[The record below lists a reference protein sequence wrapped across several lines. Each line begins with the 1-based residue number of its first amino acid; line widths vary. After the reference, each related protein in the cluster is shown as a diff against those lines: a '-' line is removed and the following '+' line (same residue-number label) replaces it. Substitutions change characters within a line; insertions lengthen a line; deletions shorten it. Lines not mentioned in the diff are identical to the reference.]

1 MKGSAVV
8 YALRYK
14 AKLFTALVL
23 GGLLSSAA
31 QASIVPNGS
40 PLTMILTN
48 PFGCADT
55 VCTTTTTF
63 QNGVTQTLTGGLQ
76 LTTEQVADGASSEW
90 DVWKFSTPDGQP
102 IAGDVNSDWAI
113 DMNYDLSKAVNFN
126 AVVDQWT
133 VGGVAVTPLSN
144 FGSICCASA
153 TNPILPGEAFYG
165 SGFSAP
171 YAAGAFELGAVGPD
185 FRQSI
190 QLRYVGRYSDDCRRI
205 QLCAAFHASNA
216 GAGAL
221 DLGDDVDRLRRRR
234 LCGVSRLA

>member
-165 SGFSAP
+165 SGFGSVRRRSILLAQWDQIFVNPYNFVTSAGIP
-171 YAAGAFELGAVGPD
+171 TL
-185 FRQSI
+185 Q
-190 QLRYVGRYSDDCRRI
+190 RI